1 MKRIHKKILAIFTA
15 ILLAVTTFVLAGEKT
30 FSAWAVDDL
39 ETVDETTSQTE
50 GNMGDIYIG
59 NVEIPLDQ
67 LIQNHYKV
75 TIPVTM
81 PNNTGFRSYSLA

>member
-50 GNMGDIYIG
+50 GNW
-59 NVEIPLDQ
+59 EIF
-67 LIQNHYKV
+67 ISETWK
-75 TIPVTM
+75 
-81 PNNTGFRSYSLA
+81 FRWISCPESL

>member
-39 ETVDETTSQTE
+39 ETVDETTSQIFISETW
-50 GNMGDIYIG
+50 
-59 NVEIPLDQ
+59 
-67 LIQNHYKV
+67 K
-75 TIPVTM
+75 
-81 PNNTGFRSYSLA
+81 FRWIS

>member
-1 MKRIHKKILAIFTA
+1 MRFPTLHGEDGYIMKRIHKKILAIFTA

-59 NVEIPLDQ
+59 NVEIPLE
-67 LIQNHYKV
+67 
-75 TIPVTM
+75 
-81 PNNTGFRSYSLA
+81 SL